1 MKVSKIKW
9 INRVLMFYTF
19 FFRRLKKNRPLNS
32 DSEFQ
37 RIAIFSTTALGDLM
51 FNTPAIFALKQRY
64 PQAEFVLVS
73 SEKNRPLVD
82 RSPWFVEV
90 FYWDNKIRNAHRLI
104 KSLRSFRPQLT
115 VILHS
120 YMPYDIF
127 CAVMSN
133 SEYIVRDQY
142 RVDGPLMNRWINLYS
157 VPHDEHLIQRKLDLL
172 TALGCRNDDPRMHI
186 PFAYRTAET
195 QGNKIRIGFQMG
207 ASEAKRCWPVAR
219 FAELATLLNQDENYQ
234 ITLVGGSKDRA
245 LVAEF
250 EQLVGAEVFSRVDNQ
265 VGKTSLVELLTLI
278 DGFDVLVTGDTGPL
292 HLAIALQTAT
302 VSLYADAE
310 PKHTGPYQ
318 DLARHISL
326 KMTSSLPDSDST
338 QPLGKISAEAVK
350 EKISLLL
357 IAKE

>member
-1 MKVSKIKW
+1 MKESKFKW
-9 INRVLMFYTF
+9 INRVLKFYTF
-19 FFRRLKKNRPLNS
+19 FFRSLKNNKPLNS

-37 RIAIFSTTALGDLM
+37 RIAIYSTTALGDLM
-51 FNTPAIFALKQRY
+51 FNTPAIYALKQRY

-73 SEKNRPLVD
+73 SEKNHPLVD
-82 RSPWFVEV
+82 SSPWFVEV
-90 FYWDNKIRNAHRLI
+90 LYWDNKIRNAHRLI

-186 PFAYRTAET
+186 PVAYRAAEK
-195 QGNKIRIGFQMG
+195 QGNNIRIGFQMG

-219 FAELATLLNQDENYQ
+219 FAELATLLFQHENYQ
-234 ITLVGGSKDRA
+234 ITLIGGPKDRA
-245 LVAEF
+245 LVDEF
-250 EQLVGAEVFSRVDNQ
+250 ERLVGEEIFSHVDNQ
-265 VGKTSLVELLTLI
+265 VGKTSLAELLTLI

-318 DLARHISL
+318 DLARHISM
-326 KMTSSLPDSDST
+326 KMTRTLPDSK
-338 QPLGKISAEAVK
+338 QPLAQISAEVVK
-350 EKISLLL
+350 ENVSLLAL
-357 IAKE
+357 AKQ